1 MCWCKKTPRLDD
13 LQRVEVHLALGSGDR
28 KSKNM
33 LGKIE
38 PHHIQDFEH
47 VNLGSK
53 FPVYEHGSGHF
64 KIMIL
69 ILDRK
74 GNRGRRIV
82 SSWPAWTTQK
92 DLDLTKPTQPKPN
105 QTKKSKTSKQKP
117 RGPIPRSPVKSQVWC
132 YMLIV
137 SWLGG
142 EDRRIHGV
150 PWPNSLA

>member
-1 MCWCKKTPRLDD
+1 MKRILINFTFFLEGNLSPNSRSFCLNLIRKKLYHLHCFSSYAFSSLCVDVRKHPRLDD

-47 VNLGSK
+47 VNLGNK

-82 SSWPAWTTQK
+82 SSWPA
-92 DLDLTKPTQPKPN
+92 
-105 QTKKSKTSKQKP
+105 
-117 RGPIPRSPVKSQVWC
+117 
-132 YMLIV
+132 
-137 SWLGG
+137 
-142 EDRRIHGV
+142 
-150 PWPNSLA
+150 